1 MTNLPLVSLLIPCY
15 NHRDFLDDCM
25 RSVLAQTYEN
35 IEVLICDDASPDG
48 SFEKLLSYEPAL
60 RQRFANVSLQRN
72 AVNRGVT
79 GNLNRMLQ
87 EASGA
92 YIKILA
98 SDDCMKP
105 EAIEKMVAA
114 LEAEPAAGVAV
125 CNGEKVPEEQHYP
138 DFLPGAP
145 VYTEAPDFSPKGFAE
160 RVALRNDI
168 FAPGAMIR
176 KTVFNRFGLFDETL
190 TIEDY
195 EFWMRILLRGNVR
208 FLYLPEQ
215 LLYYRISAGSITA
228 MQANAGL
235 ERRRR
240 RFHSGEMDT
249 LAKLRSELPRKI
261 YALAAAERILQER
274 WIAKQAGLTQWEA
287 ELRQRWQ
294 QFDCKKD
301 IPFKDKLRILWRHRR
316 LDRK

>member
-1 MTNLPLVSLLIPCY
+1 MKY
-15 NHRDFLDDCM
+15 
-25 RSVLAQTYEN
+25 RST
-35 IEVLICDDASPDG
+35 
-48 SFEKLLSYEPAL
+48 
-60 RQRFANVSLQRN
+60 RN
-72 AVNRGVT
+72 AELIADSAQAVLEG
-79 GNLNRMLQ
+79 
-87 EASGA
+87 
-92 YIKILA
+92 LA
-98 SDDCMKP
+98 AD
-105 EAIEKMVAA
+105 
-114 LEAEPAAGVAV
+114 G
-125 CNGEKVPEEQHYP
+125 G
-138 DFLPGAP
+138 
-145 VYTEAPDFSPKGFAE
+145 
-160 RVALRNDI
+160 
-168 FAPGAMIR
+168 
-176 KTVFNRFGLFDETL
+176 
-190 TIEDY
+190 
-195 EFWMRILLRGNVR
+195 
-208 FLYLPEQ
+208 LYLPEQ

-249 LAKLRSELPRKI
+249 LAKLRGELPRKI